1 MAGISCPYLT
11 PMLDSTLVAASKAPF
26 ERKLDLQRGFLACT
40 AMRHHAG
47 PFDNLRHKAFAEYQM
62 RVS

>member
-1 MAGISCPYLT
+1 
-11 PMLDSTLVAASKAPF
+11 MLDSTLVAASKAPF